1 MLPPDALAAAPRRR
15 PLVEGARVAA
25 ARRPRV
31 PVDAA
36 AARVVVDPA
45 ARRPRVPVPAAARVA
60 VARRPR
66 VPVVPADAAAL
77 AVPEPGGRPR
87 RRVPVAG
94 VVLPE
99 VPAAL
104 AVPAR
109 RPRRPVPVA
118 PVVLAAA
125 RDPRA
130 ARVAPVLPPL
140 AAPAPAA
147 ARTGRRPR
155 RVVPVALAV
164 VVAAA
169 RDPRAARVRRAG
181 VAAVSPAPVDAP
193 ASDATALLRL
203 VEPGRRPRRAPV
215 EVVPLAAPVEVPVL
229 LRPRKLAPWRCEM
242 RYTDDSPTPKRLAIC
257 GTGVS
262 VSLYRR
268 VSSFSCS
275 SLNLRNGERPSFPSD
290 DDVDDVVV
298 DSELS
303 DTVTTLFS

>member
-1 MLPPDALAAAPRRR
+1 
-15 PLVEGARVAA
+15 
-25 ARRPRV
+25 V
-31 PVDAA
+31 PV
-36 AARVVVDPA
+36 ARVV
-45 ARRPRVPVPAAARVA
+45 
-60 VARRPR
+60 
-66 VPVVPADAAAL
+66 
-77 AVPEPGGRPR
+77 
-87 RRVPVAG
+87 
-94 VVLPE
+94 LPD

-118 PVVLAAA
+118 PLVLAAAA

-130 ARVAPVLPPL
+130 ARVVPVLAPL
-140 AAPAPAA
+140 AVSELA
-147 ARTGRRPR
+147 ARPEPGRRPR

-164 VVAAA
+164 VPAAA
-169 RDPRAARVRRAG
+169 REPRAARVRRAG
-181 VAAVSPAPVDAP
+181 VAAVSPAPVA
-193 ASDATALLRL
+193 AAGVEAAALLRV

-215 EVVPLAAPVEVPVL
+215 EVVPLAAPVELPVL

-275 SLNLRNGERPSFPSD
+275 SLSLRSGERPSFASEAVD
-290 DDVDDVVV
+290 ADDV
-298 DSELS
+298 SEVLGAEAES